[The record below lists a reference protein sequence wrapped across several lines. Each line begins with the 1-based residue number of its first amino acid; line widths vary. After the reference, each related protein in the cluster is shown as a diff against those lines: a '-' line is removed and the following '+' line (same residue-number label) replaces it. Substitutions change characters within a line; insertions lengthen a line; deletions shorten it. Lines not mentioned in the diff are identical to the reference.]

1 LAKSA
6 GKKTRVADRGEH
18 TQPFASRALD
28 QNGHIGT
35 DPTLQL
41 AVLIAHG
48 RPDHCRRNIREAR
61 GKALGDL
68 LDGLSFIDCQHTVI
82 VLSVPVR
89 RRAFASS
96 LPVVHLVVPLALPGT
111 HLVVHG
117 RSGDLRAA

>member
-1 LAKSA
+1 MPSRCPPRLAKSA

-48 RPDHCRRNIREAR
+48 RPDHCRRNIREAH
-61 GKALGDL
+61 GKAIGDL
-68 LDGLSFIDCQHTVI
+68 LDSLSLIDYQHAAI
-82 VLSVPVR
+82 VLSAPAH
-89 RRAFASS
+89 RRAFASPLS
-96 LPVVHLVVPLALPGT
+96 VVHLTIPLALPGT
-111 HLVVHG
+111 
-117 RSGDLRAA
+117 RLRV